1 MFYETVKTSSGKET
15 GNLLYL
21 QKKIMPSFD
30 IVSEINTQNLD
41 NAINNLKKEILNRF
55 DFRGSKTEI
64 DLDKKENNI
73 HVVTET
79 DLRMRQIQDVMI
91 SKLMKQG
98 IDPNCLD
105 MGKEHYA
112 SGNMVK
118 KDIKLKQ
125 GIDKETA
132 KKIIKH
138 IKESGLKVQSQIMDD
153 IIRVTGKK
161 IDDLQEVIALC
172 RAADFEIALQYENMK

>member
-1 MFYETVKTSSGKET
+1 MP
-15 GNLLYL
+15 L
-21 QKKIMPSFD
+21 KINIYMPSFD
-30 IVSEINTQNLD
+30 IISEINAQNLD
-41 NAINNLKKEILNRF
+41 NAINNLRKEILNRF
-55 DFRGSKTEI
+55 DFRDSKTEI
-64 DLDKKENNI
+64 DFNKKENNL

-79 DLRMRQIQDVMI
+79 DLRMRQIQDVLL
-91 SKLMKQG
+91 SKLIKQG

-118 KDIKLKQ
+118 KDIKLKE

-138 IKESGLKVQSQIMDD
+138 IKESGMKVQAQIMDD

-161 IDDLQEVIALC
+161 IDDLQEVISLC
-172 RAADFEIALQYENMK
+172 KAGDFGIALQFENMKS

>member
-1 MFYETVKTSSGKET
+1 
-15 GNLLYL
+15 
-21 QKKIMPSFD
+21 MPSFD
-30 IVSEINTQNLD
+30 IKSEINAQNLD

-55 DFRGSKTEI
+55 DFRDSKTEI
-64 DLDKKENNI
+64 DLKKKENNL

-79 DLRMRQIQDVMI
+79 DLRMRQIQDVLL
-91 SKLMKQG
+91 SKLIKQG

-118 KDIKLKQ
+118 KDIKLKE

-138 IKESGLKVQSQIMDD
+138 IKESGLKVQAQIMDD
-153 IIRVTGKK
+153 IVRVTGKK
-161 IDDLQEVIALC
+161 IDDLQETIALC
-172 RAADFEIALQYENMK
+172 KTGDFGVALQFENMKS

>member
-1 MFYETVKTSSGKET
+1 
-15 GNLLYL
+15 
-21 QKKIMPSFD
+21 MPSFD
-30 IVSEINTQNLD
+30 FVSEVDAQSLD

-55 DFRGSKTEI
+55 DFRDSKTEI
-64 DLDKKENNI
+64 ELNKKENNLHI
-73 HVVTET
+73 VTET
-79 DLRMRQIQDVMI
+79 DLRMRQIQDVLI

-98 IDPNCLD
+98 INPACLD

-125 GIDKETA
+125 GIDRDTA

-138 IKESGLKVQSQIMDD
+138 IKDSGLKVQTQIMDD

-161 IDDLQEVIALC
+161 IDDLQAVISLC
-172 RAADFEIALQYENMK
+172 KAEDFGIALQHENMKS